1 MSSDSANVFRILARE
16 LGPQHWWPAETPF
29 EVMVGAML
37 VQNTAW
43 KNVERALDNL
53 RGADLLAPLRLAAV
67 GEEELAELIRP
78 AGYYRLKA
86 KRLRHLLA
94 FIVER
99 FEGSID
105 AMRAVPLD
113 AMRRELL
120 AIHGVGP
127 ETADSILNYAL
138 DHPALVVDAYTQR
151 IWTRHGWIEP
161 RANYHQLQAEVARGL
176 PADAQT
182 YNELHALIVNVG
194 HHWCKRTPKCESC
207 PLRDL
212 LPVSGPIC

>member
-1 MSSDSANVFRILARE
+1 MPTVSAKVFRTLARE
-16 LGPQHWWPAETPF
+16 LGPQHWWPAESPF

-53 RGADLLAPLRLAAV
+53 RAADLLAPLRLAAV
-67 GEEELAELIRP
+67 AEDELAELIRP
-78 AGYYRLKA
+78 AGYYRVKA
-86 KRLRHLLA
+86 KRLRHLLT
-94 FIVER
+94 FLIER
-99 FEGSID
+99 FAGSID
-105 AMRAVPLD
+105 AMGAVPVD
-113 AMRRELL
+113 VMRRELL

-138 DHPALVVDAYTQR
+138 DHAALVVDAYTLR
-151 IWTRHGWIEP
+151 IWTRHGWIGP
-161 RANYHQLQAEVARGL
+161 RADYHKLQAEVARGL
-176 PADAQT
+176 PTDAQA

-207 PLRDL
+207 PLREL
-212 LPVSGPIC
+212 LPADGPVC

>member
-1 MSSDSANVFRILARE
+1 MPTVSAKVFRTLARA
-16 LGPQHWWPAETPF
+16 LGPQHWWPAESPF

-53 RGADLLAPLRLAAV
+53 RAADLLAPLRLAAV
-67 GEEELAELIRP
+67 SEEELAELIRP
-78 AGYYRLKA
+78 AGYYRVKA

-94 FIVER
+94 FLVER
-99 FEGSID
+99 FDGSID
-105 AMRAVPLD
+105 AMRAVPVEV
-113 AMRRELL
+113 MRRELL

-138 DHPALVVDAYTQR
+138 DHAALVVDAYTHR
-151 IWTRHGWIEP
+151 IWTRHGWVNP
-161 RANYHQLQAEVARGL
+161 RADYHALQAEVARGL
-176 PADAQT
+176 PVDART

-194 HHWCKRTPKCESC
+194 HHWCKRTPKCEAC
-207 PLRDL
+207 PLREL
-212 LPVSGPIC
+212 LPANGPVC

>member
-1 MSSDSANVFRILARE
+1 MPTVSAKVFRTLARE
-16 LGPQHWWPAETPF
+16 LGPQHWWPAESPF

-53 RGADLLAPLRLAAV
+53 RAADLLAPFRLAEVA
-67 GEEELAELIRP
+67 EEELAELIRP
-78 AGYYRLKA
+78 AGYYRVKA

-99 FEGSID
+99 FAGSID
-105 AMRAVPLD
+105 AMRAVPVSV
-113 AMRRELL
+113 MRRELL

-138 DHPALVVDAYTQR
+138 GQPALVVDAYTLR
-151 IWTRHGWIEP
+151 IWTRHGWIHP
-161 RANYHQLQAEVARGL
+161 RADYHGLQAEVARGL

-182 YNELHALIVNVG
+182 YNELHALIVSVG

-207 PLRDL
+207 PLREL
-212 LPVSGPIC
+212 LPASGPIC